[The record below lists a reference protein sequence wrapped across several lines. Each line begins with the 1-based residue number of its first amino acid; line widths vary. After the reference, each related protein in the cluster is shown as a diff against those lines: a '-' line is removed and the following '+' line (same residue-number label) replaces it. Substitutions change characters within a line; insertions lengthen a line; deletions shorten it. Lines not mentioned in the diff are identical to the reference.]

1 MMSGIRNQEL
11 IPVDGVLI
19 SGTAALDY
27 SFVTGESL
35 PVVKQSGDKL
45 FAGGKQ
51 TAGAI
56 EMEVINSISQ
66 SYLTQLWSSE
76 VFSKGKKGI
85 RHITDAISKYFTLVI
100 LCIALLAGIYWYLVT
115 PSMVVNVVTAVLIIA
130 CPCALALSAPFAF
143 GNMLRIFGYQKYYL
157 KNAETLESMA
167 GIDTIIFDKTGTIT
181 TNEQTRIHY
190 RGAALSSD
198 EQRAIKTVLR
208 ASNHP
213 LSRSLY
219 AVIDQPPLSNA
230 PERFEEV
237 LGSGIEAL
245 VAGLS
250 LQLGAAA
257 YTKSGSSNPHE
268 TAIHIRIDGVYKGA
282 YVFNN
287 SYRAYTKE
295 VFESLA
301 DKYDLVILSGDNE
314 GEKAFLEDLL
324 PPKTAFAFHQKPADK
339 LAYIKRLQEQ
349 GSRVMMIGDGL
360 NDAGALAQSDVGIA
374 IAENVNVFSPAC
386 DAILDASLFEK
397 LPLFMLLSRQTI
409 SIIKLSFVLSFLYNL
424 VGMYFALTGQLT
436 PVIAAI
442 LMPLSSISIVVFV
455 SMLTNLIARKL
466 SRGQSR

>member
-1 MMSGIRNQEL
+1 
-11 IPVDGVLI
+11 
-19 SGTAALDY
+19 
-27 SFVTGESL
+27 
-35 PVVKQSGDKL
+35 KQSGDKL

-76 VFSKGKKGI
+76 VFSKDKKGI